1 MLETLSVKQ
10 KLIDLKSCVIIPTY
24 NNDKTLEDVL
34 QRVLKFTSDVIIV
47 NDGSTDNTPSILQKY
62 NHLQILTI
70 SRNTGKGNA
79 LQIAFKHAI
88 RLGFRYA
95 ITIDSDGQHFPE
107 DVPLFLDRIEE
118 NPDSLILGARNM
130 SQDGIPVTSNFG
142 NNFSVFWFRVETGIN
157 VPDVQT
163 GYRLYPLYRIRE
175 LKRHFSVKFEY
186 EVEILV
192 RLAWMGVNVLSVP
205 VRIYYAPKEER
216 VSHFRKVRDFSRVSI
231 VNTIMVFMALLWIRP
246 LSFLRHLRR
255 KSIKDII
262 REYVIDSNDSNAK
275 LAFSVALGAFFGI
288 MPIWGLQM
296 LAAMGMASLLRLNK
310 FIALAVSNISI
321 PPLIPFIIFISYL
334 AGGWTLGT
342 NSTTFYYTNEFKM
355 DWIKHN
361 LFQYLVGSLV
371 FGAVFAIVMGSL
383 TYLLLEIFRKPK
395 STKNL

>member
-1 MLETLSVKQ
+1 MLEKLSVRQ
-10 KLIDLKSCVIIPTY
+10 KMIELKCCVIIPTY
-24 NNDKTLEDVL
+24 NNDRTLEDVF
-34 QRVLKFTSDVIIV
+34 QRILKFTADVVVV
-47 NDGSTDNTPSILQKY
+47 NDGSTDSTPVLLQKY
-62 NHLQILTI
+62 KHLQIITI

-79 LQIAFKHAI
+79 LQLGFKHAI
-88 RLGFRYA
+88 QLGFRYA

-107 DVPLFLDRIEE
+107 DIPLFIDKIVES
-118 NPDSLILGARNM
+118 PDSLIMGARKM
-130 SQDGIPVTSNFG
+130 SQEGIPGTSNFG
-142 NNFSVFWFRVETGIN
+142 NNFSVFWFKVETGLSI
-157 VPDVQT
+157 PDVQT
-163 GYRLYPLYRIRE
+163 GYRLYPLNRVKE

-192 RLAWMGVNVLSVP
+192 RLAWMGVNVKSVP

-246 LSFLRHLRR
+246 HSFFRNLRK
-255 KSIKDII
+255 KSLKEFI
-262 REYVIDSNDSNAK
+262 REYIIDSNDSNAK

-288 MPIWGLQM
+288 MPIWGWQM

-342 NSTTFYYTNEFKM
+342 DSNTVYYTSEFKM

-361 LFQYLVGSLV
+361 LFQYLIGSLV
-371 FGAVFAIVMGSL
+371 FGASLAIVMGSL
-383 TYLLLEIFRKPK
+383 TYLLLEIFRKQK
-395 STKNL
+395 TAKNI